1 MFGSLPTCGLVGSY
15 SAEGYQRRAL
25 EALLLSIPEFFVPV
39 LDTPERFDIGQPTRF
54 LVEARRS
61 RSAQPLQDQLTADQ
75 MQRGFRP
82 RQRVALGFQ
91 PHHVVSDLQE
101 LRAQFRLGEVLIK
114 RPLASPERQRKEYPN
129 VSAVRKP
136 MYRSPGVGYPTR
148 ARRAK
153 KEILD

>member
-1 MFGSLPTCGLVGSY
+1 
-15 SAEGYQRRAL
+15 
-25 EALLLSIPEFFVPV
+25 
-39 LDTPERFDIGQPTRF
+39 
-54 LVEARRS
+54 
-61 RSAQPLQDQLTADQ
+61 

-101 LRAQFRLGEVLIK
+101 LRAQFRLGEVLLK
-114 RPLASPERQRKEYPN
+114 GPLASPERQRKEYPN
-129 VSAVRKP
+129 LSAVRKP

-153 KEILD
+153 KEILA